1 MAASLPL
8 RPHLSPNVETMSAPD
23 DTNSPETGITVVTAT
38 SAQYPAVIELL
49 VEAFSTDPGFLRVI
63 PQPDSGNH
71 LLRSLF
77 ELQIEAQYAKDGH
90 IDVATNEEGVMVG
103 VALWD
108 APDAGHG
115 ALDQAKL
122 LPRLIK
128 IFGPNTAKL
137 VLREFTSARMHPRF
151 PHWYLYTI
159 ATTPESR
166 GTGVGSALL
175 AHGLQRAGEEAIYLE
190 ATSTRSA
197 QLYHRLGFVPL
208 GYVPDNDDLTSEF
221 AMWKPPAMPIS

>member
-1 MAASLPL
+1 
-8 RPHLSPNVETMSAPD
+8 MSATD
-23 DTNSPETGITVVTAT
+23 NTHDLTTGAEPGIDVTAAT
-38 SAQYPAVIELL
+38 PSQHPEVIDIL
-49 VEAFSTDPGFLRVI
+49 VQAFAADPGFLRVI
-63 PQPDSGNH
+63 PQPDSDNQ

-77 ELQIEAQYAKDGH
+77 ELQIEAQYSKDGH
-90 IDVATNEEGVMVG
+90 IDVATNEEDVIVG

-115 ALDQAKL
+115 AVDQAKI

-128 IFGPNTAKL
+128 IFGAHATKL

-175 AHGLQRAGEEAIYLE
+175 NHGLQRAGEEAVYLE
-190 ATSTRSA
+190 ATSTRAA

-208 GYVPDNDDLTSEF
+208 GYIPDNDDLTSEF
-221 AMWKPPAMPIS
+221 AMWKPPTMPVS